1 MIKIINRCIITALL
15 LLIGTNAWGVNL
27 SGYFGNSYAVVIGIH
42 KYQDRNTWSDVAYG
56 VEDANDMVAFFLRQ
70 GFKRNNIKSFT
81 NAQATKGSIISY
93 LQDDL
98 AQRLK
103 NNDRVVFYFSGHG
116 YTDKRNPRN
125 HFGYIVPYNGEKKR
139 PSTLISMETLR
150 ELSTNLGNARHQLFI
165 LDSCFGGMIEPK
177 GSVVSSEAP
186 IYDLTKRRVRLYMTA
201 GDDDQVA
208 DMRSNLSNNSN
219 YTAYILR
226 GLRDGFA
233 DTNYN
238 GIVTTSELIG
248 YLREAYSIKGI
259 RPQWGSLD
267 GHDMGEFLFSSPKTA
282 RIKHG
287 SNRASSGGDKRYKS
301 QLASGGSIEYSK
313 NEFDAL
319 RGGTGQVNKSQSQQS
334 LRISPSCSS
343 KHIKKGDS
351 FVFQVERL
359 SNGKL
364 HQLSRHQVDI
374 KTTGEWKPLRNGSY
388 PYFRLEGKGN
398 TTLQITDKTTGGS
411 TKCSVFFEE

>member
-1 MIKIINRCIITALL
+1 
-15 LLIGTNAWGVNL
+15 
-27 SGYFGNSYAVVIGIH
+27 
-42 KYQDRNTWSDVAYG
+42 
-56 VEDANDMVAFFLRQ
+56 
-70 GFKRNNIKSFT
+70 
-81 NAQATKGSIISY
+81 
-93 LQDDL
+93 
-98 AQRLK
+98 
-103 NNDRVVFYFSGHG
+103 
-116 YTDKRNPRN
+116 
-125 HFGYIVPYNGEKKR
+125 
-139 PSTLISMETLR
+139 METLR

-364 HQLSRHQVDI
+364 HLLSRHQVDI

>member
-1 MIKIINRCIITALL
+1 MIEIVNRCIITALL

-42 KYQDRNTWSDVAYG
+42 KYQDRNTWSDVTYG

-70 GFKRNNIKSFT
+70 GFRRSNVKSFI
-81 NAQATKGSIISY
+81 NDQATKDSIISY
-93 LQDDL
+93 LADDL
-98 AQRLK
+98 ARTLRS
-103 NNDRVVFYFSGHG
+103 NDRVVFYFSGHG
-116 YTDKRNPRN
+116 YTEQIGIKD
-125 HFGYIVPYNGEKKR
+125 FGYIIPYDGKQKR
-139 PSTLISMETLR
+139 TSTFISMEKLQ
-150 ELSTNLGNARHQLFI
+150 ELAAKLGNARHQLFI

-177 GSVVSSEAP
+177 GPGISSKTPFYLENLAN
-186 IYDLTKRRVRLYMTA
+186 RRVRLYMTA
-201 GDDDQVA
+201 GGA
-208 DMRSNLSNNSN
+208 NEKAPMRSSFSKNSH
-219 YTAYILR
+219 YTANLLR
-226 GLRDGFA
+226 GLNGLA
-233 DTNYN
+233 DKNYD
-238 GIVTTSELIG
+238 GIVTTSELEG
-248 YLREAYSIKGI
+248 YLLTSASIRGVI
-259 RPQWGSLD
+259 MPRWGTLD
-267 GHDMGEFLFSSPKTA
+267 GHENGEFVFSSPKTA

-287 SNRASSGGDKRYKS
+287 SNRASSGGDKGYKS

-319 RGGTGQVNKSQSQQS
+319 RGGSGQAVNKSQQS

-364 HQLSRHQVDI
+364 HLLSRHQVDI